1 MQLEDGVVFARDLTM
16 GPELGDGAY
25 GAPRPRA
32 RLACPCATRRAPNC
46 TLSPCMACSTRRP
59 AGVVTLARHKLFQDQ
74 WYAVKRI
81 SKQRLSEP
89 QHLQHMERER
99 ELLMLLARESR
110 GSRGREM
117 VVRLVTSVDDPYS
130 MQLVMPAVLGGELFH
145 LLQEYP
151 ASGLERWTSRVTRRE
166 GPLLLTPLGP
176 VSGQLRQAERASRA
190 VLRRM
195 RACHGYSN

>member
-1 MQLEDGVVFARDLTM
+1 
-16 GPELGDGAY
+16 
-25 GAPRPRA
+25 
-32 RLACPCATRRAPNC
+32 
-46 TLSPCMACSTRRP
+46 MACSTRRP

-130 MQLVMPAVLGGELFH
+130 MQLVMPAVLGGELH
-145 LLQEYP
+145 RAEQ
-151 ASGLERWTSRVTRRE
+151 VTTDTALTRL
-166 GPLLLTPLGP
+166 GPLPP
-176 VSGQLRQAERASRA
+176 P
-190 VLRRM
+190 
-195 RACHGYSN
+195 HI